1 MKMDSSPSTTSGGSS
16 TSGTSKKGS
25 WLDALQ
31 MNPKMYWP
39 RKYRFTIEPMPGS
52 VAVLSVKER
61 DFYEAN
67 GFVIMKSLL
76 PIGKNQILSTLAK
89 SDLSNSEEINRLVT
103 QYSVMPQLLKYVECF
118 TGSNIMAVA
127 LQIHPGNSTV
137 PATSTEEAMNNIT
150 LCQDSFSLPIR
161 PADKLVCA
169 VTVLNGSKESPVYF
183 TVVPGS
189 HKSGNLTT
197 IESKNDFTLYEPI
210 KDFTKDPRKQL
221 QLLPGDTIFYH
232 PQLSHSSGL
241 YSLNLSEKES
251 ESVSPPL
258 AISRYFASSEC
269 NYVEMSGNESV
280 INKELGN
287 HPYDYWKNNA
297 QLVRGIR
304 SRL

>member
-1 MKMDSSPSTTSGGSS
+1 MDSSPSSSSASPSG
-16 TSGTSKKGS
+16 SGKKGS

-67 GFVIMKSLL
+67 GYIIIKNLL
-76 PIGKNQILSTLAK
+76 PISKNQIISSLAK
-89 SDLSNSEEINRLVT
+89 VNLSNHNEVNKLIN
-103 QYSVMPQLLKYVECF
+103 QYSAMPQLLKYVECF
-118 TGSNIMAVA
+118 TGSNIMAIA
-127 LQIHPGNSTV
+127 TQIHAGNSTV
-137 PATSTEEAMNNIT
+137 PATSTDEAVNNIT
-150 LCQDSFSLPIR
+150 LCQDLFTIPIR

-169 VTVLNGSKESPVYF
+169 VTILNGSKESPVYF
-183 TVVPGS
+183 TLVPGS
-189 HKSGNLTT
+189 HKNGNLMC

-210 KDFTKDPRKQL
+210 KDYSQSPRKQI
-221 QLLPGDTIFYH
+221 QLLPGDTLFYH

-241 YSLNLSEKES
+241 YALNLNEKQSENI
-251 ESVSPPL
+251 SPPL

-269 NYVEMSGNESV
+269 NYVEMTGNESV
-280 INKELGN
+280 INKQLGN